1 MLYDFL
7 LLNRENGE
15 PLCNQLYD
23 GLRTGIQDGKLRA
36 GEKLA
41 SIREAS
47 AALSVSRTTVE
58 TAYGRLCLEGFIE
71 ARPQSGYRVRQVQRS
86 AGSPAVQEEQAPVY
100 DFTTSSVEPEA
111 ADLLNWRKLVRA
123 VLADELEVSSYGD
136 PQGEMV
142 LRQALSSYAFHA
154 RGVKAKPEQI
164 FIGAG
169 IGPLLQLLCPLL
181 KTRPKVV
188 MECPGFTQ
196 AQQIFTD
203 YGFPVVVCEAGQA
216 GLPEE
221 AEAMMTE
228 LPSLRPY
235 MQPSAVAAHRA
246 ALTEWVRGSPG
257 RYVLEDDY
265 NGELHYKTRAIPA
278 VQGILPEKTIY
289 LGSFSKL
296 LLPSVRIAYMVLPEP
311 LAELARGRLPM
322 LNQTAGKTEQVAL
335 AEYIRSGLL
344 EKHLRRLRRLYAKKS
359 QVMAESLQ
367 EVFGWD
373 CSYSLHETS
382 LSFLADFQLEHW
394 DADSAQ
400 RMVRAART
408 VGVACRPA
416 PGAGTD
422 PGHTQLILGFSG
434 IPTAKIPD
442 GIALLGRAWGP
453 MLR

>member
-7 LLNRENGE
+7 LLNRESGE
-15 PLCNQLYD
+15 ALCDQLYE
-23 GLRTGIQDGKLRA
+23 GLRGGIQDGKLSA
-36 GEKLA
+36 GDKLA
-41 SIREAS
+41 SIREA
-47 AALSVSRTTVE
+47 AGALSVSRTTVE
-58 TAYGRLCLEGFIE
+58 TAYSRLCLEGYIE
-71 ARPQSGYRVRQVQRS
+71 ARPQSGYRVRQVQP
-86 AGSPAVQEEQAPVY
+86 AAVSPQPEVETPPLY
-100 DFTTSSVEPEA
+100 DFTTSSIEPEA
-111 ADLLNWRKLVRA
+111 ADLQNWRRLVRA

-181 KTRPKVV
+181 EGRPKVR
-188 MECPGFTQ
+188 MECPGFIQ

-203 YGFPVVVCEAGQA
+203 YGFSVDTCREGKVSFPW
-216 GLPEE
+216 E
-221 AEAMMTE
+221 AEAIMTE

-235 MQPSAVAAHRA
+235 LQPAAVAAHRA
-246 ALTEWVRGSPG
+246 ALRTWAEGYPG

-265 NGELHYKTRAIPA
+265 NGELHYKTRAVPA
-278 VQGILPEKTIY
+278 FQGILPEKTIY

-296 LLPSVRIAYMVLPEP
+296 LLPSVRIAYMVLPET
-311 LAELARGRLPM
+311 LAEKARQRLPM

-335 AEYIRSGLL
+335 AEYIRSGLM

-359 QVMAESLQ
+359 QIMGDSL
-367 EVFGWD
+367 ERVFGWD

-382 LSFLADFQLEHW
+382 LAFAADFSLAHW
-394 DADSAQ
+394 DEDSAE

-408 VGVACRPA
+408 VGAACRPA
-416 PGAGTD
+416 PGNRYT
-422 PGHTQLILGFSG
+422 PGHVQLILGFSG
-434 IPTAKIPD
+434 IPTEKID
-442 GIALLGRAWGP
+442 EGIALLGRAWQP
-453 MLR
+453 VLR